1 MAKRNSTSE
10 ALARCKDSAQRDTET
25 QAESVCV
32 GNALN
37 PERIWSIIDD
47 ERMRLM
53 KAHSI
58 LQCVAIA
65 MEAEQVCASDGP
77 YWPSVIESAL
87 EMINESL
94 RRLDGPKSLL
104 RAFASDQN
112 KADPDR

>member
-10 ALARCKDSAQRDTET
+10 APARCKDSSERDNET
-25 QAESVCV
+25 QESSTHVQ
-32 GNALN
+32 
-37 PERIWSIIDD
+37 RIEDVIDD

-65 MEAEQVCASDGP
+65 MEAEQVCAGAGP

-87 EMINESL
+87 EMVNESI
-94 RRLDGPKSLL
+94 RRLDGLDHSHAPKFEG
-104 RAFASDQN
+104 A
-112 KADPDR
+112 